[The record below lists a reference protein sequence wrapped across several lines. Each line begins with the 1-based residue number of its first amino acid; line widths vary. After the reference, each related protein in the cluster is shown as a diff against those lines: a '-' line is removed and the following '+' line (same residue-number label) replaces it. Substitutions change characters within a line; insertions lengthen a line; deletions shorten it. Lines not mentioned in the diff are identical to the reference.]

1 MISLGMLSAYSAYS
15 GNLSTVYD
23 SPQVSSIKNKQDF
36 SDAENLS
43 TDASSKNEINDEAII
58 SDEAKALFEIDKTVD
73 PEQPQETNQTKSKSE
88 PPEKLSPEQQ
98 QVVAELKARDAE
110 VRAHEQAH
118 IAAAAGLRTSAPS
131 FDYQEGPDGKKYAIG
146 GEVSISFTKGGNPE
160 EDIQNAETMKAA
172 ALAPVEPSGQDLSVA
187 RNADEIIQEAR
198 QRLAEQK
205 EQELK
210 AKENND
216 SSDSVEL
223 ANSDSTQNNENK
235 SVA

>member
-15 GNLSTVYD
+15 GNSSTVYD

-58 SDEAKALFEIDKTVD
+58 SDEAKALFEHDKTD
-73 PEQPQETNQTKSKSE
+73 DAEQPQDTNQTKSKSE
-88 PPEKLSPEQQ
+88 PTEKLSPEQQ

-118 IAAAAGLRTSAPS
+118 IAAAAGLRTSAPT

-146 GEVSISFTKGGNPE
+146 GEVSISFTKGGDPE

-205 EQELK
+205 EQESK
-210 AKENND
+210 AEENND
-216 SSDSVEL
+216 SSNSVEL
-223 ANSDSTQNNENK
+223 VNSDSTQNNENK